1 MVGSKIVSPRR
12 NLGYGV
18 KEMSRGRTAARGKE
32 KAGGETPDALSQAAR
47 IFARR

>member
-1 MVGSKIVSPRR
+1 MAASKIVSPRR

-18 KEMSRGRTAARGKE
+18 KEMSRGKE
-32 KAGGETPDALSQAAR
+32 KAGGGTPDAFSQAAR